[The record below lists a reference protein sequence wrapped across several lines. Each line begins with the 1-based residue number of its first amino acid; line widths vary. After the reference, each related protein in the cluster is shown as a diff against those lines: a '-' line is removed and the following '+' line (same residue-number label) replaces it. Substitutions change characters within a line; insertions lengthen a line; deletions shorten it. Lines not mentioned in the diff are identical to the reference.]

1 MDLVHRWRRRPPQG
15 VYALYEGGERVGPLP
30 VIYSHY
36 ARGMHHWEVLVPFA
50 RAEDMRGLHVDEL
63 PDKTVLEGHLSEAV
77 DPHQWHV
84 EGDDK

>member
-1 MDLVHRWRRRPPQG
+1 MGLLRRWQRVAPQG

-36 ARGMHHWEVLVPFA
+36 RRGTHLWEVLVPFENA
-50 RAEDMRGLHVDEL
+50 DRMRGLHIDEL
-63 PDKTVLEGHLSEAV
+63 PPRTQLHGTLSEAV

-84 EGDDK
+84 EGDL